1 MSRLIN
7 IVSVGVF
14 IAKFCM
20 RKGNLLLKSVNSL
33 YYVVKQ
39 FLVLYLRHQASV
51 QFLNTIFASK
61 ELRFAITNT
70 LI

>member
-1 MSRLIN
+1 MSRLTN
-7 IVSVGVF
+7 IVSVVVF

-20 RKGNLLLKSVNSL
+20 RNGNLLLKPVNSL
-33 YYVVKQ
+33 YYIAKQ
-39 FLVLYLRHQASV
+39 FLVLYLRHQASI

-61 ELRFAITNT
+61 ELRIAITNT